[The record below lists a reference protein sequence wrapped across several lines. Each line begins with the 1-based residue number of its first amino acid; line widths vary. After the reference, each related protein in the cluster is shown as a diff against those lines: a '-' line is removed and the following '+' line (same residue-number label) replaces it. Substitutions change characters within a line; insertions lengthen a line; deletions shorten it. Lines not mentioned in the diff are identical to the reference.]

1 MPSSGGMIT
10 PMFRFSSIVSQPF
23 FAITALLHTI
33 AWIITLIAQCLAESK
48 YHASRSPSGDKLVG
62 TPIGVG
68 WFGIFYQ
75 LFLFLW
81 IMTCVG
87 RDVEHQ
93 HTSHLATL
101 IGVNVVIGILS
112 CNLGIY
118 AKQEISVMI
127 FGIGWLVLS
136 VINLAWMIYFAS
148 PENSALLSMLNPG
161 YQRKQLIRSSINL
174 RRSGLYDDP
183 PNMHNVVLGYAPAN
197 QSRPE
202 DVGGR
207 VAPRGD
213 ISVDYYDNKM
223 ASTDDGSSYNQT
235 CLPNLQ
241 GSHISNAVTNVA
253 SFVPPSQTQ
262 YTPSLVPQQQPTQL
276 HRQPQQHQRSFEA
289 QQSLCTPQQTQPLR
303 PTQLQSHPQPPLPDG
318 SNVNNVYNSDNRGLP
333 SHAVNSIDQQTA
345 SEPSSNNPTSHS
357 SPPIS
362 PIPPPIP
369 DFTPLTTNRIGSALF
384 SDESCF
390 AGLSSP
396 GQQENLKVQDS
407 SNQSVAPSQSS
418 QASFPA
424 RALFSYKASPADPRE
439 LSIEKGEIV
448 EIHDS
453 HGKWWRAQK
462 KDGTSGILPS
472 NYVAIVSA

>member
-1 MPSSGGMIT
+1 
-10 PMFRFSSIVSQPF
+10 
-23 FAITALLHTI
+23 
-33 AWIITLIAQCLAESK
+33 
-48 YHASRSPSGDKLVG
+48 
-62 TPIGVG
+62 
-68 WFGIFYQ
+68 
-75 LFLFLW
+75 
-81 IMTCVG
+81 MTCVG
-87 RDVEHQ
+87 RDIEHQ
-93 HTSHLATL
+93 YTSQLATL
-101 IGVNVVIGILS
+101 VSVNVVIGVLS

-136 VINLAWMIYFAS
+136 VINLAWMVYFTA

-161 YQRKQLIRSSINL
+161 YQRKQIIRSSINL

-183 PNMHNVVLGYAPAN
+183 PNVHNVVLGYAPAN
-197 QSRPE
+197 QSRSE

-223 ASTDDGSSYNQT
+223 ASTDDGSSYHQT

-241 GSHISNAVTNVA
+241 GSRVPNPITNVA
-253 SFVPPSQTQ
+253 SFVPTSQTQ
-262 YTPSLVPQQQPTQL
+262 YTQNPVPQQQPTQL
-276 HRQPQQHQRSFEA
+276 PQQPQQQQRSFEA
-289 QQSLCTPQQTQPLR
+289 PQSVYTPQPTQPLR
-303 PTQLQSHPQPPLPDG
+303 PTHLQPHSQPPLPYG
-318 SNVNNVYNSDNRGLP
+318 SNVNNVNSDNRGLP
-333 SHAVNSIDQQTA
+333 SCSVNSIDQQSS
-345 SEPSSNNPTSHS
+345 SELSSNNLNPH
-357 SPPIS
+357 SPPLIS

-369 DFTPLTTNRIGSALF
+369 NFTPLTTNRIGSALF
-384 SDESCF
+384 SDDSCF

-396 GQQENLKVQDS
+396 VQQDN
-407 SNQSVAPSQSS
+407 SNQSVTQSQTSQTS

-439 LSIEKGEIV
+439 LSIEKGEVV

-472 NYVAIVSA
+472 NYVALISA